1 MRPMPKVVFSHAM
14 KRHIDCPPLYVEG
27 PNVRAALDHAFSKN
41 PAARSYVLDDQAH
54 VRKHISIFVDGTALR
69 DRKKLTDTISSTSE
83 ILIVPALSG
92 G

>member
-1 MRPMPKVVFSHAM
+1 MPRVIFSHAM
-14 KRHIDCPPLYVEG
+14 KRHIDCPPLEVEG
-27 PNVRAALDHAFSKN
+27 PNVRTALDAAFTKN

-54 VRKHISIFVDGTALR
+54 VRKHISIFVDGTQLR
-69 DRKKLTDTISSTSE
+69 DRKKLSDPVTKTSE

>member
-1 MRPMPKVVFSHAM
+1 M
-14 KRHIDCPPLYVEG
+14 KRHIDCPPVEVPG
-27 PNVRAALDHAFSKN
+27 ATARAALDNAFAIN

-54 VRKHISIFVDGTALR
+54 VRKHISIFVDGKALR
-69 DRKKLTDTISSTSE
+69 DRKTLTDKLSSTSE

>member
-1 MRPMPKVVFSHAM
+1 MPRVTFGSALQ
-14 KRHIDCPPLYVEG
+14 RHVLSPPVDVPG
-27 PNVRAALDHAFSKN
+27 ATARAALDAAFAIN

-69 DRKKLTDTISSTSE
+69 DRKTLTDKLSSTSE